1 MVTATPALTRIECRL
16 PGADVAPHFA
26 LAAVLAAGRRGLE
39 ERIDPGPPCAGDA
52 AQAAPGGAPFPL
64 QFETAI
70 AAWRAAP
77 LAHEVFGSDFVEAY
91 AVSREWQ
98 LALLHRRVT
107 DFDLQQFAEGV

>member
-1 MVTATPALTRIECRL
+1 M
-16 PGADVAPHFA
+16 
-26 LAAVLAAGRRGLE
+26 RG
-39 ERIDPGPPCAGDA
+39 CA
-52 AQAAPGGAPFPL
+52 AQATPGGPAFPL
-64 QFETAI
+64 RFEAAI

-98 LALLHRRVT
+98 LELLRRRVT